1 MLPQGCCPC
10 EAGYTL
16 VGCCFSLLFFFFNS
30 PPGLLTWCWSTGGTG
45 VRPCWLCRS
54 LTLLIHT
61 APCAAS
67 GRSRAPLAA
76 ILWLWE
82 RSGGASGLVAALCQ
96 STYGGAG
103 AKLRN
108 PRAENP
114 LYCLWGQQV
123 SHLFSSVCLSV
134 FFRQGRPLREHPLW
148 RQPVESSLHPR
159 FGTAWGETPA
169 NVAPGVPPG
178 LVAAGT
184 DWGGLVSVRVLPAWC
199 ACGHW
204 GSLEKQLC
212 ALAPAPATGE
222 YFIYPISKNPSLAE
236 HFLNQ

>member
-16 VGCCFSLLFFFFNS
+16 VGCCFSLLFFFFFFKQ
-30 PPGLLTWCWSTGGTG
+30 PPRVVNLVLEHWGYWCLALLAVPDPHHPHSSLRCLREEQGAIDCHFVALRALWGCLRACCCSVLEHLW
-45 VRPCWLCRS
+45 RS
-54 LTLLIHT
+54 WGKTEKSQGWKSTLL
-61 APCAAS
+61 
-67 GRSRAPLAA
+67 PL
-76 ILWLWE
+76 
-82 RSGGASGLVAALCQ
+82 GTTG
-96 STYGGAG
+96 
-103 AKLRN
+103 
-108 PRAENP
+108 
-114 LYCLWGQQV
+114 
-123 SHLFSSVCLSV
+123 FSPV
-134 FFRQGRPLREHPLW
+134 FFCLLAFRQSRPPREHPLW

-159 FGTAWGETPA
+159 FGTTWGETPA

-222 YFIYPISKNPSLAE
+222 YFIYPISKDPSLAE
-236 HFLNQ
+236 QFLNQ